1 MSTVSS
7 SFIHIPTI
15 TQNIF
20 MLNFLFGVMLSRASI
35 CNFHRETENMWVAP
49 AFSRRSTKF
58 QSYGLSQKGRPIED
72 LDEVVIRVAS
82 C

>member
-1 MSTVSS
+1 MHNCN
-7 SFIHIPTI
+7 INLRYHW
-15 TQNIF
+15 NIF
-20 MLNFLFGVMLSRASI
+20 LLNFLFGVMLSRASI

-58 QSYGLSQKGRPIED
+58 QSYGLSQKGRPIEY
-72 LDEVVIRVAS
+72 LAKIAVRPAS